1 MTVVIIMAYSNAEVL
16 KKEIELLRDEINAY
30 IEYPEIFKD
39 ELVEASTKIDLLINK
54 YMDLIK

>member
-1 MTVVIIMAYSNAEVL
+1 MAYSNAEVL